1 MGPCAKWMVGWLG
14 RVKET
19 MIDSRLMALKLTLC
33 SVETFERKTAVTRL
47 TAKVN
52 SLLAVCVTRICHAAK
67 ADGAD
72 V

>member
-19 MIDSRLMALKLTLC
+19 MIDSRIALKLTHC
-33 SVETFERKTAVTRL
+33 SVETFERKTAVTSP

-52 SLLAVCVTRICHAAK
+52 SLLAVCVTGICHGAK